1 MIAATVPSGLM
12 LEVVCEVVVEFV
24 VVGEASVK
32 EEDDEVVNL
41 GDGASNEIPLASRH
55 FRLFFFRA
63 LGVLMVLLLM
73 ILEHSR
79 LVLTPQSDL
88 LVSEHRLAAK
98 GQV

>member
-63 LGVLMVLLLM
+63 LGVLMVLLL